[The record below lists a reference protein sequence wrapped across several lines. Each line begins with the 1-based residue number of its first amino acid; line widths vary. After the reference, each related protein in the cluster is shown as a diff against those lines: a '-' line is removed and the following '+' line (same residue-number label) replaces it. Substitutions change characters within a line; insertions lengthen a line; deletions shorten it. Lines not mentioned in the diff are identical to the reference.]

1 MKYYRHEIVW
11 HGPENTTV
19 ILNEDG
25 VQLNCHRGLE
35 EPDLMELVELIQRV
49 KALRDGGA
57 IPVPEPPTQDD
68 IREMHT
74 QGQLRYL
81 AKLTA
86 EAICPN
92 QPQREEHPF

>member
-11 HGPENTTV
+11 RGPEDTTV

-25 VQLNCHRGLE
+25 VQLNCHRDLE

-57 IPVPEPPTQDD
+57 IPVPEPPTRDE
-68 IREMHT
+68 ILEMRS
-74 QGQLRYL
+74 QNQLRYL

-86 EAICPN
+86 KAICPD
-92 QPQREEHPF
+92 PPF